1 MGKILTRSDA
11 AQASAQLKAAG
22 KTLVFSNGVFDLLH
36 VGHLRYLQ
44 QARALG
50 DALMIGLNADSCV
63 KRLKGDKRPIL
74 PEAERAELLAGLAC
88 VDYVCLFEEDDP
100 RELIKAVV
108 PRVLVKGGD
117 WPIDKILGRD
127 TVEAAGGKVLSLPF
141 VEGRSTTTIVQDIAR
156 KYSNDFKE

>member
-1 MGKILTRSDA
+1 MLARKLA
-11 AQASAQLKAAG
+11 LLKKKG
-22 KTLVFSNGVFDLLH
+22 QTIVFANGCFDLLH

-44 QARALG
+44 QARGLG
-50 DALMIGLNADSCV
+50 DALAIGLNADSCV

-108 PRVLVKGGD
+108 PGILVKGGD
-117 WPIDKILGRD
+117 WPIEKILGRD

-141 VEGRSTTTIVQDIAR
+141 VEGRSTTTIVQTIAKR
-156 KYSNDFKE
+156 YGAEFKE

>member
-11 AQASAQLKAAG
+11 AKASAELKAAG
-22 KTLVFSNGVFDLLH
+22 KTLVFTNGVFDILH

-88 VDYVCLFEEDDP
+88 VDYVCLFDEDDP

-108 PRVLVKGGD
+108 PKVLVKGGD

-141 VEGRSTTTIVQDIAR
+141 VEGRSTTTIVQGIAR
-156 KYSNDFKE
+156 KYGQEFRE

>member
-1 MGKILTRSDA
+1 MGKILTRTEA
-11 AQASAQLKAAG
+11 AQASAALKASG
-22 KTLVFSNGVFDLLH
+22 KTLVFTNGVFDLLH

-44 QARALG
+44 QARSLG

-108 PRVLVKGGD
+108 PKLLVKGGD
-117 WPIDKILGRD
+117 WPIEKILGRD
-127 TVEAAGGKVLSLPF
+127 TVEAAGGKVMSLPF
-141 VEGRSTTTIVQDIAR
+141 VEGRSTTTIVKDIAM
-156 KYSNDFKE
+156 KYGTDFKE